1 MTSMEEYQLFPDIRL
16 ICGAE
21 KTSAYDGIGITY
33 CFEGVREYY
42 IGKRYFY
49 LTAGS
54 CIIYR
59 NNTLTYTDSTD
70 LRTITL
76 IIDSNNA
83 PESSDDMLFDS
94 KSFTD
99 KLSVYTPYI
108 TKTDSETARLF
119 AETEKFR
126 RSSDTVMLRIRAVE
140 ALMLISNSLNS
151 IPADKREKALAASE
165 LICGDIM
172 THYTIQQLSERLR
185 INPTTFKE
193 TFRQIFGCS
202 VYAYVKNRKMFRAAE
217 LLQRTDMKIIDIAAE
232 VGYSN
237 ASKFAKAFC
246 DVTGKTPRHFRTE
259 HNKRLSTEIPC
270 AAAYPLY

>member
-59 NNTLTYTDSTD
+59 NNTLISADSTD

-108 TKTDSETARLF
+108 TKADSETARLF

-172 THYTIQQLSERLR
+172 THYTIRQLSERFR
-185 INPTTFKE
+185 MNPTTFKE

-202 VYAYVKNRKMFRAAE
+202 VYSYVKNRKMFRAAE
-217 LLQRTDMKIIDIAAE
+217 LLLHTDMKIIDIAAE
-232 VGYSN
+232 VGYCN

-246 DVTGKTPRHFRTE
+246 NVTGKTPRRFRTE
-259 HNKRLSTEIPC
+259 HIKRLNAEVPC
-270 AAAYPLY
+270 VTASAQY